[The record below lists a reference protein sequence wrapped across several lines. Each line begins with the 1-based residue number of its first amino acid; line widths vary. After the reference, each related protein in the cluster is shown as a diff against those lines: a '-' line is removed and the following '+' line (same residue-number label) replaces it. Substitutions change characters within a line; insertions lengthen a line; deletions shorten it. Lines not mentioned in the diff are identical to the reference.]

1 MPIRYHSQTVRKETL
16 HTVSLVAPHVD
27 RGMAVLDVGCGE
39 GYVGEELGGRGVQE
53 VAGVDIVDLR
63 RNKTGTFAL
72 YDGRTLPFPD
82 DRFDLVILSF
92 VLHHVPDELKI
103 GLVREA
109 LRVTRAKVFILED
122 TPTTALD
129 RFVSQRHGDSYRRKI
144 DSDAPFG
151 FLTPA
156 EWRWL
161 FRGMGLEPESYELSR
176 FCRSVLQPFAR
187 TAFTLRK
194 TRAVVDAMA
203 EAARVEGPPVTDEVS
218 TPAR

>member
-16 HTVSLVAPHVD
+16 HTVSLVAPHLD
-27 RGMAVLDVGCGE
+27 RGMTVLDVGCGE
-39 GYVGEELGGRGVQE
+39 GYVNEELAARGVRE
-53 VAGVDIVDLR
+53 VWGVDILDLR
-63 RNKTGTFAL
+63 RNRSGPFRL
-72 YDGRTLPFPD
+72 YDGQTLPFPAD
-82 DRFDLVILSF
+82 SFDLVTLSF
-92 VLHHVPDELKI
+92 VLHHVPDERKI
-103 GLVREA
+103 ALVREA

-122 TPTTALD
+122 TPTTAFD
-129 RFVSQRHGDSYRRKI
+129 RFVSQRHGDAYRRKI

-161 FRGMGLEPESYELSR
+161 FRGMGLEADSRELPR

-194 TRAVVDAMA
+194 GRGGATAVELSPRGDEAPS
-203 EAARVEGPPVTDEVS
+203 AARG
-218 TPAR
+218 

>member
-16 HTVSLVAPHVD
+16 HTVSLVAPHLD
-27 RGMAVLDVGCGE
+27 RGMTVLDVGCGE
-39 GYVGEELGGRGVQE
+39 GYVGEELCARGVRE
-53 VAGVDIVDLR
+53 VWGVDIVDLR
-63 RNKTGTFAL
+63 RDKQRPFRL
-72 YDGRTLPFPD
+72 YDGQTLPFPD
-82 DRFDLVILSF
+82 DAVDLVTLNF
-92 VLHHVPDELKI
+92 VLHHVPDARKI
-103 GLVREA
+103 ALVREA

-122 TPTTALD
+122 TPTTAFD
-129 RFVSQRHGDSYRRKI
+129 RFVSNRHGDSYRRKI

-161 FRGMGLEPESYELSR
+161 FRGMGLEPEAQALSR

-194 TRAVVDAMA
+194 PRGG
-203 EAARVEGPPVTDEVS
+203 EAAQAAVEVS
-218 TPAR
+218 PPADEASSASA